1 MSSSPRRHDS
11 HTPTFDRGL
20 VCQGEKIVGAV
31 DLPADAQLFIDQFN
45 HEYAAAGLRLVP
57 AHQRIDPTADEG

>member
-1 MSSSPRRHDS
+1 
-11 HTPTFDRGL
+11 